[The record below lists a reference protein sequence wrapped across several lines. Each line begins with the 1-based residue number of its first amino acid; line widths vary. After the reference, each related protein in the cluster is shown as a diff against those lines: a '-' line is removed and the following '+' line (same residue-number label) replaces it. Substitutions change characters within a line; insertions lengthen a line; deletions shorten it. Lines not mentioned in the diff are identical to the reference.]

1 VRDQVE
7 IELIFTLDLN
17 HSCINDGSWA
27 RVQAILILFNK
38 QTVLNV
44 AIHQAVNNLRLVAR
58 S

>member
-1 VRDQVE
+1 VRDKIE
-7 IELIFTLDLN
+7 IELVIALDFN

-38 QTVLNV
+38 QTVLNIAV
-44 AIHQAVNNLRLVAR
+44 DKAVNNLRLVAR